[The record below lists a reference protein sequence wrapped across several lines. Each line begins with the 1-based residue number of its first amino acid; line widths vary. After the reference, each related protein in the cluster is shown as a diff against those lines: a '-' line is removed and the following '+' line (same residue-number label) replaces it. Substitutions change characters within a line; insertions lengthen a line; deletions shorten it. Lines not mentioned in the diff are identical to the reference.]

1 MAYEWQIANFD
12 ALESGLKVK
21 TCSPTFSLGG
31 HSWQLELYPG
41 GYRPDAL
48 EHVAAFLRYKGG
60 RAAVR
65 VQFSLSVVSRHGSHV
80 AWRSDETQP
89 VLMGAAPDRALKVY
103 TTYGTAKLCPR
114 AWMHDEA
121 HGLCGPGGEARLCV
135 RVHEVADG
143 EKVKKKRGLLR
154 RLSSRKFNAS
164 SKVTH
169 SFSLTGMR
177 RNLKFAL
184 GVMPITIKYLRVKM
198 RASKMRKKLK
208 KKEPESYYEQRT
220 KLWDETHETSAV
232 QVRRL
237 FESMGGLYNKMAQ
250 DWATRDGLLPPTWI
264 KELKRSFEN
273 FAPRPWKQIEGAML
287 RGLAENAAV
296 APSRRGLAAYFSDVE
311 QTCLAA
317 ASIGQVHAATLYD
330 GRRAIVKVIYPDIRA
345 NMRADLAN
353 ARVAS
358 KQIVALMDMP
368 LKDTIDVIMNEFCEN
383 FPKELDFENEA
394 AYLNKAREI
403 IARRGLPIYAPEPYM
418 ELCSKE
424 ILTQEFLRGKTIA
437 SLVDSHR
444 GDERVLAQAFDAI
457 EDVAEAIGAMMF
469 GDQFFHADPRVPR
482 RPFPPLFSPLFP
494 SRDGAP
500 QAPGQRHAPRRRH
513 GGAHRLRP
521 VRRGE
526 RRVAPHA
533 LPHRHA
539 PADAEQ
545 VHHLPGRGHERR
557 L

>member
-89 VLMGAAPDRALKVY
+89 VLMGAAPDRALKV
-103 TTYGTAKLCPR
+103 
-114 AWMHDEA
+114 
-121 HGLCGPGGEARLCV
+121 
-135 RVHEVADG
+135 
-143 EKVKKKRGLLR
+143 KKKRGLLR

-198 RASKMRKKLK
+198 RASKMRKRLK

-232 QVRRL
+232 
-237 FESMGGLYNKMAQ
+237 
-250 DWATRDGLLPPTWI
+250 
-264 KELKRSFEN
+264 
-273 FAPRPWKQIEGAML
+273 
-287 RGLAENAAV
+287 
-296 APSRRGLAAYFSDVE
+296 
-311 QTCLAA
+311 
-317 ASIGQVHAATLYD
+317 QVHAATLYD

-383 FPKELDFENEA
+383 FP
-394 AYLNKAREI
+394 R
-403 IARRGLPIYAPEPYM
+403 
-418 ELCSKE
+418 SS
-424 ILTQEFLRGKTIA
+424 T
-437 SLVDSHR
+437 
-444 GDERVLAQAFDAI
+444 
-457 EDVAEAIGAMMF
+457 
-469 GDQFFHADPRVPR
+469 
-482 RPFPPLFSPLFP
+482 
-494 SRDGAP
+494 SRTR
-500 QAPGQRHAPRRRH
+500 QST
-513 GGAHRLRP
+513 
-521 VRRGE
+521 
-526 RRVAPHA
+526 
-533 LPHRHA
+533 
-539 PADAEQ
+539 
-545 VHHLPGRGHERR
+545 
-557 L
+557 